1 MTTLKYYWIVT
12 YTDGS
17 RFAQYNP
24 DGSEN
29 MWKEVQQDDVVKV
42 AWKQFSITLSNKIE
56 IPTKWVLFLSEYSLD
71 FGPED
76 KIFIVRR
83 NHINFSP
90 SGEDKGRRI
99 EYILGKNGEEL
110 IEL

>member
-1 MTTLKYYWIVT
+1 MVALKYYWIVT
-12 YTDGS
+12 YSDGS
-17 RFAQYNP
+17 TFAQYNS

-29 MWKEVQQDDVVKV
+29 MWGEVQQDNVVKV
-42 AWKQFSITLSNKIE
+42 SWKQFSITLSNKIE
-56 IPTKWVLFLSEYSLD
+56 IPTKWVLFPSEYSLD

-76 KIFIVRR
+76 KILIVRR

-90 SGEDKGRRI
+90 SGEDKGRHI